1 VETTS
6 TNFEGKDH
14 MNGSENI
21 LNELRGGDRITATD
35 RNGHTIPCR
44 VEVTAPHL
52 GVLWVWDLQNHQRTL
67 MPAKDFHIS
76 KNLAP

>member
-1 VETTS
+1 
-6 TNFEGKDH
+6 
-14 MNGSENI
+14 MNRSE
-21 LNELRGGDRITATD
+21 LLLAELRVGDLITVTD

-67 MPAKDFHIS
+67 MPAEDFHIS
-76 KNLAP
+76 KNPAQ